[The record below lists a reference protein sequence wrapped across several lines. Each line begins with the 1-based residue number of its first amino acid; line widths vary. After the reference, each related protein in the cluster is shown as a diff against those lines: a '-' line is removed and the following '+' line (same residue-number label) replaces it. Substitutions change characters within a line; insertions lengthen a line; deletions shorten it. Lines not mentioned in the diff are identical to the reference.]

1 MERDPTGRLRGTT
14 PYRTCD
20 EHSEIGDDTMRER
33 LSTERPALAR
43 LSGPALVVACAAW
56 IVGSTYLL
64 ARDPLVGTAVGLAP
78 IVLFFIVRN
87 SVVRF
92 LFVVVGG
99 LLVLGSSGDLSA
111 NKIVYAGLLVLCA
124 AVSIGR
130 LILSPP
136 TYARHFKSLI
146 WFGLALLAII
156 ALSYLASPAGSDLGT
171 FGRQAIFY
179 LLIVLGP
186 AIGLDAGRDIPP
198 RMTYP
203 LVGVLGVVAA
213 VGFAF
218 DWLDRRGVTALSSG
232 RFILSSLL
240 LPAFAFSLSLVMVFL
255 SERRLARVLWLIPI
269 VGIPIAMLVTGTR
282 TNLIVFA
289 AIFAVLGVQRRMR
302 VPPLKMLGLLVVAG
316 VVAGFVF
323 PIVASVAVSDPD
335 FLQRRIQ
342 ASLTVLNG
350 DGSAD
355 QSYAIRQNAY
365 AIATALVDQSPV
377 FGMGLGYTI
386 PITLDTP
393 LLTIV
398 RLGWLGTLGVA
409 AFIAAMGWSIW
420 KATRAIGPSP
430 ATTAWWGFL
439 LVLLFNIPFGTP
451 LEDRGFGFTLLLAT
465 VAIAS
470 GLHATTLQDRPAP
483 VVERAPSARGVSR
496 GATAATRGGIP
507 T

>member
-1 MERDPTGRLRGTT
+1 MW
-14 PYRTCD
+14 
-20 EHSEIGDDTMRER
+20 ER
-33 LSTERPALAR
+33 LSTRSPGLAG
-43 LSGPALVVACAAW
+43 LTVPLLIVVCAAW
-56 IVGSTYLL
+56 IVASASLL
-64 ARDPLVGTAVGLAP
+64 AKNAVTGTAFGLAP
-78 IVLFFIVRN
+78 IVLYFMVR
-87 SVVRF
+87 SAVVRF

-136 TYARHFKSLI
+136 SYAHHFKPLL

-156 ALSYLASPAGSDLGT
+156 GLSYLASPADSDLGT

-186 AIGLDAGRDIPP
+186 VIGLDAGRDIPP

-203 LVGVLGVVAA
+203 LVGILGVVAA

-240 LPAFAFSLSLVMVFL
+240 LPAFAFALSLVMVFHATTRL
-255 SERRLARVLWLIPI
+255 SRLVWLIPI

-289 AIFAVLGVQRRMR
+289 AVFAVLGLQRRMR
-302 VPPLKMLGLLVVAG
+302 VPPLKMLGLLVVGGVLAG
-316 VVAGFVF
+316 LVF
-323 PIVASVAVSDPD
+323 PLVASVAISDPD

-350 DGSAD
+350 EGGAD

-365 AIATALVDQSPV
+365 VVATDLIDQSPV

-398 RLGWLGTLGVA
+398 RLGWLGTGAVA
-409 AFIAAMGWSIW
+409 AFIAAMGWSVW

-430 ATTAWWGFL
+430 ATTAWWGL
-439 LVLLFNIPFGTP
+439 ILVLMFNIPFGTP

-470 GLHATTLQDRPAP
+470 GLHAKTQQGPQSALSG
-483 VVERAPSARGVSR
+483 APSSTASPVA
-496 GATAATRGGIP
+496 GAEDQVRAGTAT
-507 T
+507 

>member
-1 MERDPTGRLRGTT
+1 VRDDPLRHLDRTT
-14 PYRTCD
+14 HNWTCVK
-20 EHSEIGDDTMRER
+20 HSEIGDDTMRER
-33 LSTERPALAR
+33 LSTIRQELPGVTVAT
-43 LSGPALVVACAAW
+43 LVIACAAW
-56 IVGSTYLL
+56 ILVSTSIL
-64 ARDPLVGTAVGLAP
+64 AKDPFAGTAVGLAP
-78 IVLFFIVRN
+78 IVLFFIVRRA
-87 SVVRF
+87 VVRF

-99 LLVLGSSGDLSA
+99 LLVLGSSGDLST
-111 NKIVYAGLLVLCA
+111 NKIVYAGLLILCA
-124 AVSIGR
+124 GVSVGR
-130 LILSPP
+130 LITSPP
-136 TYARHFKSLI
+136 SYAHHFKSLV
-146 WFGLALLAII
+146 WVGLALLAILG
-156 ALSYLASPAGSDLGT
+156 LSYLASPVGSDLGT

-186 AIGLDAGRDIPP
+186 VIGLDAGRDISP
-198 RMTYP
+198 RVTYP

-240 LPAFAFSLSLVMVFL
+240 LPAFAFSLALVMVFHA
-255 SERRLARVLWLIPI
+255 EKRIARILWLIPV

-289 AIFAVLGVQRRMR
+289 AIFAVLGLQRRMR
-302 VPPLKMLGLLVVAG
+302 VPPLKMLGLLLIGGIAG
-316 VVAGFVF
+316 AVVF
-323 PIVASVAVSDPD
+323 PIVASVAISDPD
-335 FLQRRIQ
+335 FLQRRIR

-350 DGSAD
+350 QGGAD

-365 AIATALVDQSPV
+365 LVATDLIDRSPV

-398 RLGWLGTLGVA
+398 RLGWLGTGAVA
-409 AFIAAMGWSIW
+409 AFLAAMGWSVW

-430 ATTAWWGFL
+430 ATTAWWGL
-439 LVLLFNIPFGTP
+439 ILVLLFNIPFGTP

-470 GLHATTLQDRPAP
+470 GLHAKTIKDQAMSSTVPATGVREVPRAAGRGPRAGITT
-483 VVERAPSARGVSR
+483 
-496 GATAATRGGIP
+496 
-507 T
+507 

>member
-56 IVGSTYLL
+56 ILGSTYLL

-111 NKIVYAGLLVLCA
+111 NKIVYAGLLILCA
-124 AVSIGR
+124 AVSVGR
-130 LILSPP
+130 LIASPP
-136 TYARHFKSLI
+136 SYARHFKSLI
-146 WFGLALLAII
+146 WVGLALLAIVS
-156 ALSYLASPAGSDLGT
+156 LSYLASPAGSDLGT

-186 AIGLDAGRDIPP
+186 VIGLDAGRDIPP
-198 RMTYP
+198 RITYP
-203 LVGVLGVVAA
+203 LVGVLGLVAA
-213 VGFAF
+213 IGFAF
-218 DWLDRRGVTALSSG
+218 DWLERRGVTALSSG
-232 RFILSSLL
+232 RFILSSLM
-240 LPAFAFSLSLVMVFL
+240 LPSFAFALALVMVFHA
-255 SERRLARVLWLIPI
+255 EKRLARILWLVPV

-289 AIFAVLGVQRRMR
+289 AVFAVLGLQRSMR
-302 VPPLKMLGLLVVAG
+302 VPPGKMLGLLVIGG
-316 VVAGFVF
+316 VVGGLVF
-323 PIVASVAVSDPD
+323 PIVASVAIADPD
-335 FLQRRIQ
+335 FLQSRIR

-350 DGSAD
+350 EGGAD

-365 AIATALVDQSPV
+365 VVATSLIDSSPV

-393 LLTIV
+393 LLTVV
-398 RLGWLGTLGVA
+398 RLGWLGTVAVA

-430 ATTAWWGFL
+430 ATTAWWGLL
-439 LVLLFNIPFGTP
+439 LVMLCNIPFGTP

-470 GLHATTLQDRPAP
+470 GLHAKTLQGPSAAVAEPAP
-483 VVERAPSARGVSR
+483 STQGLTR
-496 GATAATRGGIP
+496 GAAAPTRTGIP

>member
-1 MERDPTGRLRGTT
+1 
-14 PYRTCD
+14 
-20 EHSEIGDDTMRER
+20 MRER
-33 LSTERPALAR
+33 LSTGRAGLNG
-43 LSGPALVVACAAW
+43 LWTPALVVGGAAW
-56 IVGSTYLL
+56 IFVSASLI
-64 ARDPLVGTAVGLAP
+64 ARNPIMGTAVGLAP
-78 IVLFFIVRN
+78 IILYFIVRN
-87 SVVRF
+87 SVIRF

-99 LLVLGSSGDLSA
+99 LVVLGSSSDLSA
-111 NKIVYAGLLVLCA
+111 NKIVYAGLLILCA

-136 TYARHFKSLI
+136 SYAHHFKPLI
-146 WFGLALLAII
+146 WFGLALLAIL
-156 ALSYLASPAGSDLGT
+156 ALSYLASPAGADLGT

-186 AIGLDAGRDIPP
+186 VIGLDAGRDIPP
-198 RMTYP
+198 RLTYP
-203 LVGVLGVVAA
+203 LVGVLGLVAA

-218 DWLDRRGVTALSSG
+218 DWLERRGVTALSSG

-240 LPAFAFSLSLVMVFL
+240 LPAFAFSLALVMVFHA
-255 SERRLARVLWLIPI
+255 EKRLARVLWLVPV

-289 AIFAVLGVQRRMR
+289 AIFAVLGARRRMR
-302 VPPLKMLGLLVVAG
+302 VPAPKMLALVLIGGILGGLI
-316 VVAGFVF
+316 F
-323 PIVASVAVSDPD
+323 PLVASVAIADPD
-335 FLQRRIQ
+335 FIQKRIQ

-350 DGSAD
+350 DGVAD

-365 AIATALVDQSPV
+365 VVATDLIDSSPV

-393 LLTIV
+393 LLTVV
-398 RLGWLGTLGVA
+398 RLGWLGTAAVA
-409 AFIAAMGWSIW
+409 AFIGAMGWSIW

-430 ATTAWWGFL
+430 ATTAWWGLL

-470 GLHATTLQDRPAP
+470 GLHAKMQERPQTASTP
-483 VVERAPSARGVSR
+483 TPLRTASRVPRAAGRVRVG
-496 GATAATRGGIP
+496 TAA
-507 T
+507 